1 MSFKAVITTDI
12 HLRTTDKYG
21 KILPNG
27 LNSRLADTLD
37 HLKKSVDYAIAH
49 NVDFWICLGD
59 VFDKINPAESLR
71 KAFVELLA
79 PLIHKKIPII
89 ILIGNHDTDSKI
101 YSLMTE
107 SSIFNIL
114 DSTAITV
121 LSEPCEMTLKG
132 VDCLMIP
139 WTTDDIIAKWL
150 RKTKNKIV
158 FGHFGV
164 DGALVSGT
172 EYVLSV
178 GLSQRLFDRH
188 RYTFLGHYHKPQV
201 AKKWMYVGSLH
212 KVDFGERNDKK
223 GFLWLAASNESI
235 KHKYID
241 VKDRIFFQ
249 HKIIES
255 EDPEFNII
263 DSWQTLKGHIVKLIF
278 IGEEDWYLRF
288 NLGEVRSKVLN
299 TLGAHKLFLEH
310 QSMNASRLRV
320 PEIDASSTWGDG
332 IEVYCK
338 KNKRPEMIDLGKSI
352 LSEVL

>member
-12 HLRTTDKYG
+12 HLRATDKYG

-27 LNSRLADTLD
+27 LNSRLEDTLS
-37 HLKKSVDYAIAH
+37 HMKKSVDYAIAH
-49 NVDFWICLGD
+49 NADFWICLGD
-59 VFDKINPAESLR
+59 VFDKINPAETLR
-71 KAFVELLA
+71 KAFVEVLA

-89 ILIGNHDTDSKI
+89 ILIGNHDTDAKI

-107 SSIFNIL
+107 SSIFNLL
-114 DSTAITV
+114 DSNAITV
-121 LSEPCEMTLKG
+121 LSEPCEMDLGG
-132 VDCLMIP
+132 VSCLMLP
-139 WTTDDIIAKWL
+139 WTTDDIIAKHL
-150 RKTKNKIV
+150 RDTKNKIV

-178 GLSQRLFDRH
+178 GLSQRLFNQH
-188 RYTFLGHYHKPQV
+188 RYAFLGHYHKPQT
-201 AKKWMYVGSLH
+201 AKKWMYIGSLH

-223 GFLWLAASNESI
+223 GFLWLEASNESI

-249 HKIIES
+249 HKVVES

-263 DSWQTLKGHIVKLIF
+263 DSWQTLKGHVVKLIF

-288 NLGEVRSKVLN
+288 NLGEIRSKILN
-299 TLGAHKLFLEH
+299 KLGAHKLFLEH

-320 PEIDASSTWGDG
+320 PEIDASSTWGEG

-352 LSEVL
+352 LNEVL